1 MLTQRDLAKIF
12 AGEGMNIASA
22 IRRVRT
28 RLFLLWMVGVAPS
41 APAHEKEVRA
51 FRTHHQ
57 PTIDSVLD
65 DADWKRATPA
75 ALAPDGGGLSHR
87 RLEQALLSYRS
98 DGEDESC
105 VELSVI

>member
-1 MLTQRDLAKIF
+1 MI
-12 AGEGMNIASA
+12 MNIASA

-28 RLFLLWMVGVAPS
+28 RLFLLWMVGVALVVAPS

-65 DADWKRATPA
+65 DADWKRATPV

-87 RLEQALLSYRS
+87 QLEQALLSYRS
-98 DGEDESC
+98 DGEAESC
-105 VELSVI
+105 VELSVIRWTTGC